1 MGNWGI
7 ERSDLPKVSHH
18 ESVEKVGT
26 YIVSIHSILF
36 HNFLE
41 RTWEQK
47 EASTNTSL
55 CKLDQLN
62 QPTSINWGL
71 LFI

>member
-18 ESVEKVGT
+18 ESIEKVGT

-41 RTWEQK
+41 HTSEQK
-47 EASTNTSL
+47 EASNNTSL
-55 CKLDQLN
+55 CKLDKLKS
-62 QPTSINWGL
+62 THKY
-71 LFI
+71 